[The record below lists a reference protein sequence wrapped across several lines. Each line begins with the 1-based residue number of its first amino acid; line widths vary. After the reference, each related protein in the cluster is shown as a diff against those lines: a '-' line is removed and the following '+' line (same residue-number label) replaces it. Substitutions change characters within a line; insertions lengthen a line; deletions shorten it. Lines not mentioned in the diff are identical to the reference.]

1 MNEFQQAT
9 FLTSAAKVSQLPAD
23 QGVEVAIVGRSNAGK
38 SSVLNVLTNQ
48 KHLAR
53 TSKTPGRTQLI
64 NLFQLDQTRRL
75 VDLPGYGFAK
85 VSESIKRQWQET
97 LSQYLEERECL
108 KGLIL
113 VMDCRHP
120 FKDTDSAII
129 DWCLESDL
137 ACHIL
142 LNKAD
147 KLSRS
152 QQQTA
157 LLQAK
162 KKLKEHSELVT
173 MQLFSTLN
181 RQGLDELKK
190 QLQSWYKF

>member
-1 MNEFQQAT
+1 MIEFNRAQ
-9 FLTSAAKVSQLPAD
+9 FLTSAAKIEQLPAD

-38 SSVLNVLTNQ
+38 SSVLNTLTQQ
-48 KHLAR
+48 KNLAR

-64 NLFQLDQTRRL
+64 NLFQLDEQRRL

-85 VSESIKRQWQET
+85 VSESIKQQWQHT
-97 LSQYLEERECL
+97 LTLYLQERASL

-120 FKDTDSAII
+120 FKDTDNSII
-129 DWCLESDL
+129 EWCGLSNL

-147 KLSRS
+147 KLSYS
-152 QQQTA
+152 QQKLA
-157 LLQAK
+157 LFQAQK
-162 KKLKEHSELVT
+162 TIANNANVSV
-173 MQLFSTLN
+173 QLFSNLN
-181 RQGLDELKK
+181 KRGLDELKK
-190 QLQSWYKF
+190 QLVSWYKF